1 LGEASGVNLSWV
13 AYSSLTGRKVELQR
27 PGASRVTWIAED
39 ALLLHVLRSLY
50 RRELHFGTLREQ
62 LSGPRMYGI
71 FAWNDLRPFVRH
83 AFGVTLP
90 SVAKQVW
97 NKIRSN
103 GK

>member
-1 LGEASGVNLSWV
+1 
-13 AYSSLTGRKVELQR
+13 
-27 PGASRVTWIAED
+27 
-39 ALLLHVLRSLY
+39 
-50 RRELHFGTLREQ
+50 LHFGTLREQ

-83 AFGVTLP
+83 TFGVTLP